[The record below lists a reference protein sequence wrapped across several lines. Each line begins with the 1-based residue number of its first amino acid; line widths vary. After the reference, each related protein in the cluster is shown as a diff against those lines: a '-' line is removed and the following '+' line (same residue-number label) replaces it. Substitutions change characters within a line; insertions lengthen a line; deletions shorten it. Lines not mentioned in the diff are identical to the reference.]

1 MFGIGVIFMLAALL
15 IALEIFLASR
25 KSGHWG
31 LLLPFAVYVF
41 LIVTASQL
49 TNLAVAAIWVG
60 ILLIPLVVLLAINY
74 IFIRK
79 RDIRNLNG
87 VEKMRLRDL

>member
-15 IALEIFLASR
+15 IALEIFFASR
-25 KSGHWG
+25 KSGYWG

-79 RDIRNLNG
+79 RDIRNLDG